1 LPPPTIDIGRR
12 NLPEV
17 VETGNGMA
25 APSRTTCGWS
35 IDAASPRQD
44 EYTEER
50 YRMKKR
56 PPKHPVATIMTVV
69 FGIHPYYYFFKP
81 SVSMFSREFKNW
93 KYKMQVQYYY
103 Y

>member
-1 LPPPTIDIGRR
+1 
-12 NLPEV
+12 
-17 VETGNGMA
+17 
-25 APSRTTCGWS
+25 
-35 IDAASPRQD
+35 
-44 EYTEER
+44 
-50 YRMKKR
+50 MKKR